1 MKAKEI
7 ILLIFIIAAGVLFYH
22 IQAGK
27 IDVVWDDFI
36 AWDFNEY
43 TYQETQVIEPPLPA
57 SLQVRNSHGQVE
69 VLGAE
74 TDRITF
80 TFEKRVWRRNEE
92 KAREVADQLH
102 PVVTKGDAAVTITTN
117 RSDFKRRNFET
128 NFRITVPSGM
138 PVDVTNSYG
147 QVKADQ
153 VGETMIDNRHGAVS
167 ATNIR
172 GGAVIENSYED
183 VEVSGLQS
191 NCTIRSRHSDISVKA
206 VAGEVNIEDSY
217 GLVDFRGGSQK
228 ATITAPH
235 TEIWVEDLTGPLEVR
250 NSYEK
255 ITLRNVGPSRIDGS
269 HSPVDAD
276 GVAGNLVI
284 NDTYEPII
292 LKSIQGNLEI
302 TGGHL
307 SVSGRGIVGESIYVS
322 SSYEDVDL
330 ADFAGKTTILL
341 SHGNITLA
349 PLPLTGPIEVR
360 ATYSPII
367 FFWPGEDRY
376 PLEAQTKSGD
386 IQWSISGSVTTEE
399 KDSLTLVRAFSE
411 VLDKPRI
418 LLSTTY
424 GDIQF
429 EKGPNRK

>member
-7 ILLIFIIAAGVLFYH
+7 ILLVFIIAAGVFFYH
-22 IQAGK
+22 VQTGK

-43 TYQETQVIEPPLPA
+43 TFQETQVIEPPIPA
-57 SLQVRNSHGQVE
+57 SLRVLNSHGQVE

-80 TFEKRVWRRNEE
+80 TFEKRVWRRDEE
-92 KAREVADQLH
+92 KAREVADKLH
-102 PVVTKGDAAVTITTN
+102 AVVTKGDAAVTITTN

-138 PVDVTNSYG
+138 AVEVTNSYG
-147 QVKADQ
+147 PVKADQ
-153 VGETMIDNRHGAVS
+153 VGETMIDNRHGEVS

-183 VEVSGLQS
+183 IEVSGLQS
-191 NCTIRSRHSDISVKA
+191 NCTIRSGHSDISVKA
-206 VAGEVNIEDSY
+206 VAGEVNIENSY
-217 GLVDFRGGSQK
+217 GMVDFRGGSQK

-255 ITLRNVGPSRIDGS
+255 ITLRNVGTSRIDGS

-276 GVAGNLVI
+276 GVAGNLEI

-292 LKSIQGNLEI
+292 LKSIRGNLQV

-307 SVSGRGIVGESIYVS
+307 SVSGRDIVGDSIYIS

-330 ADFAGKTTILL
+330 ADFAGETTILL
-341 SHGNITLA
+341 SHGDITLT
-349 PLPLTGPIEVR
+349 PLPLTGPIDVR

-367 FFWPGEDRY
+367 FFWPGEAGY
-376 PLEAQTKSGD
+376 PLEAQTKSSD
-386 IQWSISGSVTTEE
+386 IEWSLFGNFTPEE
-399 KDSLTLVRAFSE
+399 KDSLTILRAFTEIS
-411 VLDKPRI
+411 DKPRI

-424 GDIQF
+424 GDIRF
-429 EKGPNRK
+429 EKGPSR

>member
-7 ILLIFIIAAGVLFYH
+7 VLLIFIIAGGVFFYH
-22 IQAGK
+22 VQAGK

-36 AWDFNEY
+36 ALDFNEY

-57 SLQVRNSHGQVE
+57 SLKVLNSHGQVE

-80 TFEKRVWRRNEE
+80 TFEKRIWRRNEE
-92 KAREVADQLH
+92 KAREVADELH
-102 PVVTKGDAAVTITTN
+102 PVVNKGDAAVTITTN

-138 PVDVTNSYG
+138 PVEVTNSYG
-147 QVKADQ
+147 LVRADQ
-153 VGETMIDNRHGAVS
+153 VGETMIDNRHGEVS
-167 ATNIR
+167 VTNIR

-183 VEVSGLQS
+183 VEVSGLES

-206 VAGEVNIEDSY
+206 VPGEVNIENSY
-217 GLVDFRGGSQK
+217 GLVDLRGDSQK

-235 TEIWVEDLTGPLEVR
+235 TEIWVEDVSGPLEVR

-255 ITLRNVGPSRIDGS
+255 ITLRNVGPSRLDGS
-269 HSPVDAD
+269 HSSIDVD
-276 GVAGNLVI
+276 GLAGNLEI
-284 NDTYEPII
+284 NDTYEPIS
-292 LKSIQGNLEI
+292 LKSIRGNLQI
-302 TGGHL
+302 TGGHM
-307 SVSGRGIVGESIYVS
+307 SVKGKGIVGDNIYIS

-330 ADFAGKTTILL
+330 ADFAGKTTIVL
-341 SHGNITLA
+341 SHGNITLT
-349 PLPLTGPIEVR
+349 PLPLTGPLEVR
-360 ATYSPII
+360 ATYSPIT

-376 PLEAQTKSGD
+376 PLEAQTRSSD
-386 IQWSISGSVTTEE
+386 IQWSLSGNVSIEE
-399 KDSLTLVRAFSE
+399 KDNLTLLRAFSE
-411 VLDKPRI
+411 VSDRPRI

-429 EKGPNRK
+429 EKGPSR

>member
-7 ILLIFIIAAGVLFYH
+7 ILLVFIIAAGVFFYH
-22 IQAGK
+22 VQAGK

-43 TYQETQVIEPPLPA
+43 AYQETEVIDPPLPA
-57 SLQVRNSHGQVE
+57 SLHVLNSHGQVE
-69 VLGAE
+69 VLGTE

-80 TFEKRVWRRNEE
+80 TFEKKIWRRNEE
-92 KAREVADQLH
+92 KAREVADKLH
-102 PVVTKGDAAVTITTN
+102 PIVTKGDTAVTISTN
-117 RSDFKRRNFET
+117 RSDFKRRNFDT

-138 PVDVTNSYG
+138 AVEVTNSYG
-147 QVKADQ
+147 PVKADQ
-153 VGETMIDNRHGAVS
+153 VGETMIDNRHGEVS

-183 VEVSGLQS
+183 VEVSSLQS
-191 NCTIRSRHSDISVKA
+191 NCTIRSRHSDISVKE

-228 ATITAPH
+228 VTITAPH
-235 TEIWVEDLTGPLEVR
+235 TEIRVEDLSGPLEVR

-255 ITLRNVGPSRIDGS
+255 ITLRNVGPSRIEGS

-276 GVAGNLVI
+276 GVAGNLEI
-284 NDTYEPII
+284 DDTYEPII
-292 LKSIQGNLEI
+292 LNSIRGNLQI
-302 TGGHL
+302 TGGHM
-307 SVSGRGIVGESIYVS
+307 SVKGKGIVGDTIYVS

-341 SHGNITLA
+341 SHGNITLT
-349 PLPLTGPIEVR
+349 PLPLTGPLEVR
-360 ATYSPII
+360 ATYSPIV

-376 PLEAQTKSGD
+376 PLEAQTKSSD
-386 IQWSISGSVTTEE
+386 IHWSLFGNVSTEE
-399 KDSLTLVRAFSE
+399 KDNLTLVRAFSE
-411 VLDKPRI
+411 VSDKPRI

-429 EKGPNRK
+429 EKGPPR

>member
-7 ILLIFIIAAGVLFYH
+7 ILLVFIIVAGVFFYH
-22 IQAGK
+22 VQAGK
-27 IDVVWDDFI
+27 IDVAWDDFI

-57 SLQVRNSHGQVE
+57 ALHVLNSHGQVE
-69 VLGAE
+69 VLGTE

-80 TFEKRVWRRNEE
+80 TFEKKIWRRNEE
-92 KAREVADQLH
+92 KAREVADKLH
-102 PVVTKGDAAVTITTN
+102 PIITKGDTAVTITTN
-117 RSDFKRRNFET
+117 RSDFKRRNFDT
-128 NFRITVPSGM
+128 NFRITVPSG
-138 PVDVTNSYG
+138 VAVEVTNSYG
-147 QVKADQ
+147 PVKADQ
-153 VGETMIDNRHGAVS
+153 VGETMIDNRHGEVS

-217 GLVDFRGGSQK
+217 GLVDFRGGGQK
-228 ATITAPH
+228 ATINAPH
-235 TEIWVEDLTGPLEVR
+235 TEIRVEDLSGPLEVR

-255 ITLRNVGPSRIDGS
+255 ITLRNVGPSRIEGS
-269 HSPVDAD
+269 HSSVDAD
-276 GVAGNLVI
+276 GVSGNLEI
-284 NDTYEPII
+284 DDTYEPII
-292 LKSIQGNLEI
+292 LNSIRGNLQI
-302 TGGHL
+302 TGGHM
-307 SVSGRGIVGESIYVS
+307 SVKGRGIVGDSIYVS

-341 SHGNITLA
+341 SHGNITLT
-349 PLPLTGPIEVR
+349 PLPLTGSLEVR
-360 ATYSPII
+360 ATYSPIV

-376 PLEAQTKSGD
+376 PLEAQTKSSD
-386 IQWSISGSVTTEE
+386 IHWSLFGNVSPEE
-399 KDSLTLVRAFSE
+399 KDNLTLVRAFSE
-411 VLDKPRI
+411 VSDKPRI
-418 LLSTTY
+418 VLSTTY

-429 EKGPNRK
+429 EKGPTR

>member
-7 ILLIFIIAAGVLFYH
+7 IFLVFFIAIGVFVYH
-22 IQAGK
+22 VQAGK
-27 IDVVWDDFI
+27 IDVAWDDFI

-57 SLQVRNSHGQVE
+57 ALHVLNSHGQVE
-69 VLGAE
+69 VLGTE

-80 TFEKRVWRRNEE
+80 TFEKKIWRRNEE
-92 KAREVADQLH
+92 KAREVADKLH
-102 PVVTKGDAAVTITTN
+102 PIITKGDTAVTITTN
-117 RSDFKRRNFET
+117 RSDFKRRNFDT
-128 NFRITVPSGM
+128 NFRITVPSG
-138 PVDVTNSYG
+138 VAIEVTNSYG
-147 QVKADQ
+147 PVKADQ
-153 VGETMIDNRHGAVS
+153 VGETMIDNRHGEVS

-228 ATITAPH
+228 ATINAPH
-235 TEIWVEDLTGPLEVR
+235 TEIRVEDLSGPLEVR

-255 ITLRNVGPSRIDGS
+255 ITLRNVGPSRIEGS
-269 HSPVDAD
+269 HSSVDAD
-276 GVAGNLVI
+276 GVSGNLEI
-284 NDTYEPII
+284 DDTYEPII
-292 LKSIQGNLEI
+292 LNSIRGNLRI
-302 TGGHL
+302 TGGHM
-307 SVSGRGIVGESIYVS
+307 SVKGKGIVGDTIYVS

-341 SHGNITLA
+341 SHGNITLT
-349 PLPLTGPIEVR
+349 PLPLTGPLEVR
-360 ATYSPII
+360 ATYSPIV

-376 PLEAQTKSGD
+376 PLEAQTKSSD
-386 IQWSISGSVTTEE
+386 IHWSLFGNVSPEE
-399 KDSLTLVRAFSE
+399 KDNLTLVRAFSE
-411 VLDKPRI
+411 VSDKPRI
-418 LLSTTY
+418 VLSTTY

-429 EKGPNRK
+429 EKGPTR